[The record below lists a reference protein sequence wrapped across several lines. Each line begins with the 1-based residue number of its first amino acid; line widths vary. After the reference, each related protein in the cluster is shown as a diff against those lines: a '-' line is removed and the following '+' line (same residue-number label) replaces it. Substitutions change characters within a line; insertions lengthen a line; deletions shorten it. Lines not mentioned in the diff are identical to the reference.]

1 MRYSVNVATKNIEF
15 RTRSQ
20 AIYHDNHKDND
31 NDARSSSICSSR
43 NMSISFPKKI
53 DINRTQLLLHQPTCI
68 ILLYLLSPMSSNN
81 QRNRYST
88 PEREAPDCQ
97 DWTPVTMSKTRPNS
111 TTVSSYKDAATRPT
125 LASMAATKNS
135 ASAVVAATTSASKGA
150 GTGASDDADMAK
162 KTKYI
167 AKATSDAVRTARCE
181 KKLTQKELAQKCN
194 MDVSIIAEIERG
206 GNCVYNASHVNK
218 IQSVLGVKIP
228 RA

>member
-1 MRYSVNVATKNIEF
+1 MIHIIT
-15 RTRSQ
+15 T
-20 AIYHDNHKDND
+20 AIFV
-31 NDARSSSICSSR
+31 II
-43 NMSISFPKKI
+43 M
-53 DINRTQLLLHQPTCI
+53 PT
-68 ILLYLLSPMSSNN
+68 NN

-97 DWTPVTMSKTRPNS
+97 DWTPVTMSKTRPTS
-111 TTVSSYKDAATRPT
+111 TAGSYKDAAAAARPT

-135 ASAVVAATTSASKGA
+135 ASAVVAATTSVSKGA
-150 GTGASDDADMAK
+150 GTGTGDDADMAK

-206 GNCVYNASHVNK
+206 GNCVYNATHVNK
-218 IQSVLGVKIP
+218 IQSILGVKIP